1 MIGSK
6 MSDVNVLKVHA
17 DYIPKLGF
25 FFSQDFWSQEGCGEC
40 TNAGN
45 IRSFAVVRKD
55 IDVHECERL
64 SNFK

>member
-25 FFSQDFWSQEGCGEC
+25 FSPKIFGVKRGAE
-40 TNAGN
+40 NAPMQV
-45 IRSFAVVRKD
+45 I
-55 IDVHECERL
+55 
-64 SNFK
+64 